1 MSLQRVKDTPSKMS
15 STRLSLIDKKNIVSE
30 SMLHLEEI
38 LSDADCGFLTEES
51 AGKMTKKVRN
61 I

>member
-1 MSLQRVKDTPSKMS
+1 
-15 STRLSLIDKKNIVSE
+15 
-30 SMLHLEEI
+30 MLHLEEI
-38 LSDADCGFLTEES
+38 LSDADCDFPNEES

>member
-1 MSLQRVKDTPSKMS
+1 MS